1 MNVIILSHKR
11 SLNKTEGLIT
21 ANLNNHITLVCDVV
35 PNKSGDRYKPFI
47 KHIDNLVVSKKFDII
62 GHFHS
67 KIYQHTSTYSFIRKL
82 ESRMCHS
89 LG

>member
-47 KHIDNLVVSKKFDII
+47 KHIDDLVAVSYTHLTLPTKRIV
-62 GHFHS
+62 
-67 KIYQHTSTYSFIRKL
+67 
-82 ESRMCHS
+82 
-89 LG
+89 